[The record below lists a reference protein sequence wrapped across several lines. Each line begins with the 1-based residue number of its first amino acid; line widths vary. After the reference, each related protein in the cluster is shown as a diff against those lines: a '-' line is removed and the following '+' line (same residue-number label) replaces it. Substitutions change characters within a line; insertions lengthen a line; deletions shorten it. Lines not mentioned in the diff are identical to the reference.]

1 MSDGTVGELVAP
13 LFHRHHD
20 YLSTDCPRVLG
31 SPLEGKIRHGSFLE
45 LKWLWASGHISHH
58 PSHSVQLPRSFP
70 NTCFFLIFYLF
81 ARRSFLFLHMQMLR
95 RLKPPRSIFPPRRGL
110 SVILWRRGSEHRPVA
125 TASVVV
131 STCCRDIIALV

>member
-70 NTCFFLIFYLF
+70 NTCFFFNFLLVCS
-81 ARRSFLFLHMQMLR
+81 SFLPVSAYADVAAAKTPQIHLSPTTWIVGHSVAPRVRAPAGCDRLCR
-95 RLKPPRSIFPPRRGL
+95 R
-110 SVILWRRGSEHRPVA
+110 EHLLP
-125 TASVVV
+125 
-131 STCCRDIIALV
+131 